1 MRNRYLILLLCLIA
15 PLIFFIWFVYYP
27 YTLWA
32 KEATSFF
39 IWTPDYIH
47 LTMSG
52 NGGIPALI
60 GNFLLQF
67 YRWPLIGATFQAV
80 FPTLIL
86 LAVMHVIYRL
96 PISKD
101 WYIIALL
108 PALVVAWYQFTENQL
123 IISVRWVLIFIMIA
137 IIIEILF
144 RVFKKETVIQPQ
156 NGLAKRIV
164 LSAVSLILM
173 ACFYVKAVSNAEY
186 KLTERTNRLDY
197 YAYTSRWNDILN
209 LIGNNTNATGRD
221 LCYITLALNQQGK
234 LGDYIFHYPV
244 NSEEYFLNLGV
255 ASEQGTFFNQLFYS
269 NIGLYNQAIHQA
281 FQEATKTKNGMS
293 FRVIM
298 NLIKYNIAIGNE
310 QMANKYMDILSHASC
325 YAEWIVKRRIELA
338 ASLKSERKEDPQ
350 TVYMTNTTLRNLY
363 SFVQAGNE
371 NVALNNYYLC
381 ALLIHKNMLAF
392 TAHLN
397 THKYLLKD
405 GIPIHYMEA
414 LVLAA
419 TQGYTVEGVSIPD
432 SYIQRF
438 NEFQSLI
445 KTRNQPAIAAK
456 YKFTYWYNYYFMTFP
471 DDPNIESE
479 AHVN

>member
-1 MRNRYLILLLCLIA
+1 MRNRYLVLLLCLMA
-15 PLIFFIWFVYYP
+15 PLIFFIWFMYYP

-39 IWTPDYIH
+39 VWTPDYLH

-52 NGGIPALI
+52 KDGIPALI

-67 YRWPLIGATFQAV
+67 YRWPLIGAALQAL

-86 LAVMHVIYRL
+86 LLGMHIIYRL

-101 WYIIALL
+101 WYIIALF
-108 PALVVAWYQFTENQL
+108 PALAVAWHQFTENQL
-123 IISVRWVLIFIMIA
+123 ITSVCWTLIFIVGA
-137 IIIEILF
+137 IIAEILS
-144 RVFKKETVIQPQ
+144 RILKKRTVISSK
-156 NGLAKRIV
+156 GGWAKKIILSVIALA
-164 LSAVSLILM
+164 LM
-173 ACFYVKAVSNAEY
+173 ASFFVKVISNEQY
-186 KLTERTNRLDY
+186 KMTERTNRLDY
-197 YAYTSRWNDILN
+197 YAYTGRWNDILN

-221 LCYITLALNQQGK
+221 LCYITLALNHLGK

-281 FQEATKTKNGMS
+281 FQEATKSKNGMS
-293 FRVIM
+293 FRIIM
-298 NLIKYNIAIGNE
+298 NLIKFNIAIGNE
-310 QMANKYMDILSHASC
+310 KMADKYMDILSHAVC
-325 YAEWIVKRRIELA
+325 YTDWIAKRRAELA
-338 ASLKSERKEDPQ
+338 ASLKLERKKDPQ

-363 SFVQAGNE
+363 NFIQAGNE
-371 NVALNNYYLC
+371 NVALNHYYLC
-381 ALLIHKNMLAF
+381 ALLIRKNMLAF

-397 THKYLLKD
+397 SHKYLLKD

-419 TQGYTVEGVSIPD
+419 TQGYMVEGVSIPD

-438 NEFQSLI
+438 NEFQSMI
-445 KTRNQPAIAAK
+445 KARNLSAIAAK